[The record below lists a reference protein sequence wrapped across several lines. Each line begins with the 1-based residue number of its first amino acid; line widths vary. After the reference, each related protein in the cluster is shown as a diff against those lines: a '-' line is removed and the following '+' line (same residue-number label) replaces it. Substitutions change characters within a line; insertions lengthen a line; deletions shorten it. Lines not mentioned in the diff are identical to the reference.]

1 MHCTQ
6 KNDGDFLQNLSHIF
20 PNLRYHPLSP
30 LSSII
35 HHIKICKTLSKKINT
50 NQRGK
55 NTTDKKKFSTCH
67 LQCFLLLFIGIVL
80 LEPTL
85 ISGMVKLYQTP
96 ELSSALSVIDPNLI
110 YTSLSLLFITPSV
123 FPVTLRIFC
132 FHQVEL
138 SIRMPHR
145 FSSKEISPWLLKFW
159 HELAE
164 DWYSGVSIYM
174 LALQRLWR
182 FKSKHP
188 TGTVTVNLIEMV
200 SPSLTR
206 YENDEG

>member
-1 MHCTQ
+1 MYFHFEC
-6 KNDGDFLQNLSHIF
+6 FLQ
-20 PNLRYHPLSP
+20 
-30 LSSII
+30 
-35 HHIKICKTLSKKINT
+35 
-50 NQRGK
+50 
-55 NTTDKKKFSTCH
+55 
-67 LQCFLLLFIGIVL
+67 FLGIVL
-80 LEPTL
+80 LELTF

-110 YTSLSLLFITPSV
+110 YTSLSLLLIIPSV

-138 SIRMPHR
+138 SIIMPHR
-145 FSSKEISPWLLKFW
+145 FSSKEISPWLLKLW
-159 HELAE
+159 HKLDE
-164 DWYSGVSIYM
+164 DWYSGVRIYM

-188 TGTVTVNLIEMV
+188 TGTVTVNLMEMV